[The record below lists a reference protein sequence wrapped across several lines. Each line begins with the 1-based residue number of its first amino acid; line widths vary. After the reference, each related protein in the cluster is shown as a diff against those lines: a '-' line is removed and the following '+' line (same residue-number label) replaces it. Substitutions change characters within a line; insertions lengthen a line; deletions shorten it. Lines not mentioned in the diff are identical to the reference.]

1 MKSDECYLYLFWDSF
16 HNSRLF
22 VCVWERTYSFI
33 GVEGNAAGGK
43 GADTNCAALPQYRG
57 SDCAQRHDFSDE
69 GLLCRLYKPLV
80 CDCHDYMVHCGRL

>member
-1 MKSDECYLYLFWDSF
+1 MKSDERYLYLFWDSF
-16 HNSRLF
+16 HDSRLF
-22 VCVWERTYSFI
+22 VCMRERTYSFI

-43 GADTNCAALPQYRG
+43 GADTDCAALPQYRRG
-57 SDCAQRHDFSDE
+57 DCAQRHHFSDE